1 MGSDI
6 AMAAWHILKADAL
19 HDLTAPL
26 LRPAEPT
33 RDKLGLAMLGV
44 ASNVHLG

>member
-33 RDKLGLAMLGV
+33 RHELGLAMPGV
-44 ASNVHLG
+44 ATTVQLG